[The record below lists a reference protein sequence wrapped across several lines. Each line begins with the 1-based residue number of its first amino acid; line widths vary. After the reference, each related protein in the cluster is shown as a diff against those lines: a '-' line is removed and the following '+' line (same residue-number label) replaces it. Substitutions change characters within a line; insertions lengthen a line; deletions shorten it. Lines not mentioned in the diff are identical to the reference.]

1 MARNMRLSI
10 CVPSR
15 NRQYYFQK
23 TIEGLL
29 RSKRDDLEFVLV
41 DNSDDPSVMND
52 YMRAHEGD
60 PRIVY
65 LPSAERTLPMIE
77 NWERTLAAA
86 TGDWVTVIGDDDFID
101 PDVMTVLKK
110 VVAVNPET
118 EAFAW
123 SVVAYSWPSPDQ
135 KSTSIHV
142 PFNSFVVK
150 VPREQLLKRMF
161 GWYEATTVPTSGYSI
176 YHSAVS
182 RDLLDRIR
190 RKYGGRYFEH
200 PVIDYDMAMKVMVEG
215 KHFAFCQ
222 RTFSVM
228 GSCPESN
235 SFSIGKLADIKKK
248 VDIFMAEL
256 GRNFDD
262 DPLLKDFP
270 FQSILG
276 VTASIGIC
284 QQWFRAK
291 YKLTYDGWEKNFAR
305 SCAFNT
311 EMFRDEES
319 FNIVRDGYRT
329 AFKNWR
335 RGKFLEHFQPVF
347 KDARYGLQLS
357 GSNVTG
363 TFIRSDI
370 AGVTTPVELLDVI
383 NGMIRPADQVEVR
396 PDGLR
401 FPWEEEM
408 LTPVGEKRPIQTMQ
422 KRVA

>member
-1 MARNMRLSI
+1 MAEKTRLSI

-29 RSKRDDLEFVLV
+29 RSKRDDIEFVFV

-52 YMRAHEGD
+52 YMRTHAGD
-60 PRIVY
+60 QRIVY
-65 LPSAERTLPMIE
+65 LPSTDRTLPMIE

-86 TGDWVTVIGDDDFID
+86 TGDWVTVIGDDDYID
-101 PDVMTVLKK
+101 PDVMIVLKK
-110 VVAVNPET
+110 VLAANPET

-123 SVVAYSWPSPDQ
+123 GVATYSWPSPGQ
-135 KSTSIHV
+135 RNTSIHV

-150 VPREQLLKRMF
+150 VPRDQLLKRMF
-161 GWYEATTVPTSGYSI
+161 GWFEATTVPTSGYSI

-182 RDLLDRIR
+182 RDLLGRIR

-235 SFSIGKLADIKKK
+235 SYSIGKLADIKRK

-262 DPLLKDFP
+262 DPLLRDFP

-291 YKLTYDGWEKNFAR
+291 YKLTYDGWEKNFAK
-305 SCAFNT
+305 SCALNT

-319 FNIVRDGYRT
+319 FNIVREGYAT
-329 AFKNWR
+329 AFRNWR

-347 KDARYGLQLS
+347 KDMRFSLQIS
-357 GSNVTG
+357 GSNLAG

-370 AGVTTPVELLDVI
+370 AGVKTPVELLDVI
-383 NGMIRPADQVEVR
+383 NGLIRPADQVEVR

-401 FPWEEEM
+401 FPWEEELM
-408 LTPVGEKRPIQTMQ
+408 TPVGEKRPIQITQ
-422 KRVA
+422 KRIA

>member
-235 SFSIGKLADIKKK
+235 SYSIGKLADIKRK

>member
-65 LPSAERTLPMIE
+65 LPSADRTLPMIE

-235 SFSIGKLADIKKK
+235 SYSIGKLADIKRK

>member
-29 RSKRDDLEFVLV
+29 RSKRDDLEFVFV

-52 YMRAHEGD
+52 YMRAHADD

-65 LPSAERTLPMIE
+65 LPSADRTLPMIE

-123 SVVAYSWPSPDQ
+123 GVVAYSWPSPEQ

-161 GWYEATTVPTSGYSI
+161 GWFEATTVPTSGYSI

-190 RKYGGRYFEH
+190 RKYGGRFFEH

-319 FNIVRDGYRT
+319 FNIVRDGYTT

-335 RGKFLEHFQPVF
+335 RGRFLEHFQPVF
-347 KDARYGLQLS
+347 KDARYSLQLS

>member
-1 MARNMRLSI
+1 
-10 CVPSR
+10 
-15 NRQYYFQK
+15 
-23 TIEGLL
+23 
-29 RSKRDDLEFVLV
+29 
-41 DNSDDPSVMND
+41 
-52 YMRAHEGD
+52 
-60 PRIVY
+60 
-65 LPSAERTLPMIE
+65 
-77 NWERTLAAA
+77 
-86 TGDWVTVIGDDDFID
+86 
-101 PDVMTVLKK
+101 
-110 VVAVNPET
+110 
-118 EAFAW
+118 
-123 SVVAYSWPSPDQ
+123 
-135 KSTSIHV
+135 
-142 PFNSFVVK
+142 
-150 VPREQLLKRMF
+150 
-161 GWYEATTVPTSGYSI
+161 
-176 YHSAVS
+176 
-182 RDLLDRIR
+182 
-190 RKYGGRYFEH
+190 
-200 PVIDYDMAMKVMVEG
+200 
-215 KHFAFCQ
+215 
-222 RTFSVM
+222 
-228 GSCPESN
+228 
-235 SFSIGKLADIKKK
+235 
-248 VDIFMAEL
+248 
-256 GRNFDD
+256 
-262 DPLLKDFP
+262 
-270 FQSILG
+270 
-276 VTASIGIC
+276 IC

-408 LTPVGEKRPIQTMQ
+408 LTPVGEKRPIQTTQ

>member
-1 MARNMRLSI
+1 MAEKTRLSI

-29 RSKRDDLEFVLV
+29 RSKRDDIEFVFV

-52 YMRAHEGD
+52 YMRAHAGD

-65 LPSAERTLPMIE
+65 LPSADRTLPMIE

-86 TGDWVTVIGDDDFID
+86 TGDWVTVIGDDDYID
-101 PDVMTVLKK
+101 PDVMIVLKK
-110 VVAVNPET
+110 VLAANPET

-123 SVVAYSWPSPDQ
+123 GVATYSWPSPGQ
-135 KSTSIHV
+135 RNISIHV

-150 VPREQLLKRMF
+150 VPRDQLLKRMF
-161 GWYEATTVPTSGYSI
+161 GWFEATTVPTSGYSI

-235 SFSIGKLADIKKK
+235 SYSIGKLADIKKK

-262 DPLLKDFP
+262 DPLLRDFP

-291 YKLTYDGWEKNFAR
+291 YKLTYDGWEKNFAKA
-305 SCAFNT
+305 CAFNT

-319 FNIVRDGYRT
+319 FNIVREGYAT
-329 AFKNWR
+329 AFRNWR

-347 KDARYGLQLS
+347 RDMRFALQLS
-357 GSNVTG
+357 GSNLAG

-370 AGVTTPVELLDVI
+370 AGVKTPVELLDVI

-401 FPWEEEM
+401 FPWEEELM
-408 LTPVGEKRPIQTMQ
+408 TPVGEKRPIQITQ
-422 KRVA
+422 KRIA

>member
-41 DNSDDPSVMND
+41 DNSDDPSVMNN

-135 KSTSIHV
+135 KTTSIHV

-235 SFSIGKLADIKKK
+235 SYSIGKLADIKRK

>member
-29 RSKRDDLEFVLV
+29 RSTRDDLEFVLV

-65 LPSAERTLPMIE
+65 LPSADRTLPMIE

-123 SVVAYSWPSPDQ
+123 SVVAYSWPSLGQ

-319 FNIVRDGYRT
+319 FNIVRDGYTT

>member
-52 YMRAHEGD
+52 YMRAHAGD

-65 LPSAERTLPMIE
+65 LPSADRTLPMIE

-123 SVVAYSWPSPDQ
+123 GVVAYSWPSPGQ

-190 RKYGGRYFEH
+190 RKYGGRFFEH

-291 YKLTYDGWEKNFAR
+291 YKLTYDGWEKNFAK

-319 FNIVRDGYRT
+319 FNIVRDGYTT

-335 RGKFLEHFQPVF
+335 RGRFLEHFQPVF
-347 KDARYGLQLS
+347 KDARYSLQLS

-370 AGVTTPVELLDVI
+370 AGVTTPVELLDII

>member
-65 LPSAERTLPMIE
+65 LPSADRTLPMIE

-123 SVVAYSWPSPDQ
+123 SVVAYSWPSPEQ

-235 SFSIGKLADIKKK
+235 SYSIGKLADIKRK

>member
-1 MARNMRLSI
+1 MAEKTRLSI

-29 RSKRDDLEFVLV
+29 RTGRDDIEFVFV

-52 YMRAHEGD
+52 YMRAHAGD

-65 LPSAERTLPMIE
+65 LPSTDRTLPMIE

-86 TGDWVTVIGDDDFID
+86 TGDWVTVIGDDDYID
-101 PDVMTVLKK
+101 PDVMVVLKK
-110 VVAVNPET
+110 VLAANPET

-123 SVVAYSWPSPDQ
+123 GVATYSWPSPGQ
-135 KSTSIHV
+135 RNTSIHV

-150 VPREQLLKRMF
+150 VPRDQLLKRMF
-161 GWYEATTVPTSGYSI
+161 GWFEATTVPTSGYSI

-182 RDLLDRIR
+182 RQLLDRIR

-235 SFSIGKLADIKKK
+235 SYSIGKLADIKKK

-262 DPLLKDFP
+262 DPLLRDFP
-270 FQSILG
+270 LP
-276 VTASIGIC
+276 
-284 QQWFRAK
+284 
-291 YKLTYDGWEKNFAR
+291 
-305 SCAFNT
+305 
-311 EMFRDEES
+311 
-319 FNIVRDGYRT
+319 
-329 AFKNWR
+329 
-335 RGKFLEHFQPVF
+335 EHTGGH
-347 KDARYGLQLS
+347 GLHRHL
-357 GSNVTG
+357 
-363 TFIRSDI
+363 
-370 AGVTTPVELLDVI
+370 
-383 NGMIRPADQVEVR
+383 PAMVPRQVQA
-396 PDGLR
+396 DL
-401 FPWEEEM
+401 
-408 LTPVGEKRPIQTMQ
+408 
-422 KRVA
+422 

>member
-29 RSKRDDLEFVLV
+29 RSERDDLEFVLV

>member
-235 SFSIGKLADIKKK
+235 SYSIGKLADIKRK

-291 YKLTYDGWEKNFAR
+291 YKLTYDGWEKNFAK

>member
-235 SFSIGKLADIKKK
+235 SYSIGKLADIKRK

-408 LTPVGEKRPIQTMQ
+408 LTPVGEKRPIQTTQ

>member
-29 RSKRDDLEFVLV
+29 RSKRDDLEFVFV

-65 LPSAERTLPMIE
+65 LPSADRTLPMIE

-110 VVAVNPET
+110 VLAVNPET

-123 SVVAYSWPSPDQ
+123 SVVAYSWPSPEQ
-135 KSTSIHV
+135 KSSSIHV

-235 SFSIGKLADIKKK
+235 SYSIGKLADIKRK

-408 LTPVGEKRPIQTMQ
+408 LTPVGEKRPIQTAQ